1 MSEPEEETDDA
12 DLTVALDII
21 DLRTRTLEIASAHD
35 DWLPETVVVAAD
47 YYFRFCLTGL
57 IVPYPPPPDGAKPKP
72 KLVK

>member
-1 MSEPEEETDDA
+1 MSEPDELLDEA

-21 DLRTRTLEIASAHD
+21 DLRTRALEIASAHD
-35 DWLPETVVVAAD
+35 DWLPEAVVVAAD

-57 IVPYPPPPDGAKPKP
+57 IVPYPPLNDNPKKP